1 MSSRFTACGVT
12 VAARD
17 RRFLRA
23 AAFLLSRSGFLVEVT
38 RRPAE
43 ILPFVE
49 RHASDV
55 VIFDASESLA
65 AAARMVA
72 ALAALSP
79 QVRVLIVS
87 EESADPP
94 SVALR
99 VLSKWRLEEL
109 VGEVE
114 RAYLSPSGP

>member
-1 MSSRFTACGVT
+1 M
-12 VAARD
+12 AARD

-23 AAFLLSRSGFLVEVT
+23 AAFLLARSGFLVEIT

-43 ILPFVE
+43 LLAFVE
-49 RHASDV
+49 RQAPDV

-72 ALAALSP
+72 ALEALSP

-87 EESADPP
+87 EESADPH
-94 SVALR
+94 SAALR
-99 VLSKWRLEEL
+99 VLSKWQMEAL

-114 RAYLSPSGP
+114 RAYLSPGAP